1 MTMKPE
7 STIIFITGATNGI
20 GKAAAF
26 ALASQ
31 GHHIIIHGRSES
43 LAKEVQQQIVS
54 ESKNPNV
61 DYLIA
66 DLFLMSEVR
75 ALADNFKKKYDRLD
89 VLINNAG
96 GTMGRQ
102 REETAEGIEKTIALD
117 LLAPY
122 LLTSLLLPELQKSP
136 AARIV
141 NTASAA
147 HSFFARPDFS
157 DIELKKKYTA
167 NLAYGN
173 AKLYFM
179 MASQVMSDRL
189 QKLHNGKIT
198 LNMMHPGA
206 VASNMLAPLKKR
218 KVLGAILIPL
228 MKLLMKTPEQGAD
241 TLVYLATSDEVKD
254 TSGLYFIKRKPAKV
268 NEKYISAETKKI
280 IWNYCET
287 QTGAKFIGQ

>member
-1 MTMKPE
+1 MK
-7 STIIFITGATNGI
+7 TIFITGATNGI
-20 GKAAAF
+20 GKAAAM
-26 ALASQ
+26 ALAKQ
-31 GHHIIIHGRSES
+31 GHHIIIHGRNET
-43 LAKEVQQQIVS
+43 LAKEVQQQIIS
-54 ESKNPNV
+54 ESKNANV

-75 ALADNFKKKYDRLD
+75 TLAVNFKKKYDRLD

-96 GTMGRQ
+96 CQMGKQ

-122 LLTSLLLPELQKSP
+122 LLTSLLLPELLKSP

-147 HSFFARPDFS
+147 HSFFAKPNFN
-157 DIELKKKYTA
+157 DIELKQGYSA
-167 NLAYGN
+167 NVAYGN
-173 AKLYFM
+173 AKLFFM
-179 MASQVMSDRL
+179 MASQIMSE
-189 QKLHNGKIT
+189 KLKEQFGGKIT

-218 KVLGAILIPL
+218 KVLGAILIPI

-241 TLVYLATSDEVKD
+241 TLLFLAESDEVKNI
-254 TSGLYFIKRKPAKV
+254 SGKYFINRKPAKV
-268 NEKYISAETKKI
+268 NEKYISEETKNI
-280 IWNYCET
+280 VWNYCESKT
-287 QTGAKFIGQ
+287 DQKFLNQL